1 MNTSLMSHPV
11 ARLAVL
17 AAVIGAAMALP
28 VRAAQMDAAFGDP
41 VETRGVETRNA
52 APIVALV
59 NPEVYAIVSGG
70 VGDEERSKMESQVGR
85 YSMRLVL
92 SSRNGQYVVAD
103 SISVRKQGAEVMQI
117 NDAGPLVYAQMP
129 PGQYSITANYKGV
142 VQTRTVTIGP
152 RATDV
157 HLTWPTE
164 LD

>member
-1 MNTSLMSHPV
+1 MNTQLMSRPAV
-11 ARLAVL
+11 RLAVL
-17 AAVIGAAMALP
+17 AAVVGVAMALP

-41 VETRGVETRNA
+41 DQSR
-52 APIVALV
+52 APATIIALV

-70 VGDEERSKMESQVGR
+70 IGDEERAKMESQVGR

-92 SSRNGQYVVAD
+92 SARNGQYVVAD
-103 SISVRKQGAEVMQI
+103 SISVRKQGAEVMQL

-142 VQTRTVTIGP
+142 LQTRSFTIGS

>member
-1 MNTSLMSHPV
+1 
-11 ARLAVL
+11 
-17 AAVIGAAMALP
+17 
-28 VRAAQMDAAFGDP
+28 
-41 VETRGVETRNA
+41 VESRGQ
-52 APIVALV
+52 APIVALLS
-59 NPEVYAIVSGG
+59 PEVYAIVSGG
-70 VGDEERSKMESQVGR
+70 VGDEERDKMESQVGR

-92 SSRNGQYVVAD
+92 SARNGHYIVAD

-129 PGQYSITANYKGV
+129 PGQYAITANYKGV
-142 VQTRTVTIGP
+142 IQTRTVTIGQ